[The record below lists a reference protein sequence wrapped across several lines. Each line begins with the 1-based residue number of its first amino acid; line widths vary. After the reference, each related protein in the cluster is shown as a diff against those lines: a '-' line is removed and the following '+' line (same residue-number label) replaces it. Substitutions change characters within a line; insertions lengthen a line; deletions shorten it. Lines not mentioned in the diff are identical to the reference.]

1 LIPIIRTAVF
11 GFAILTVVYLLV
23 SIYSRSVRREKLE
36 KRWDGEPANEGL
48 PRSERD
54 AFVEAGMQAYR
65 GSLRRRLIV
74 LVYIIPIVVV
84 GLIIYLVD
92 YQ

>member
-54 AFVEAGMQAYR
+54 AFVERACRPIAGR
-65 GSLRRRLIV
+65 CDG
-74 LVYIIPIVVV
+74 
-84 GLIIYLVD
+84 G
-92 YQ
+92 